1 MRLFLLVLV
10 GCGGKAGV
18 IELGEPGTVE
28 SEDSGQVTGDTGTP
42 VPDPDPDPEPDPEP
56 EPEPDP
62 EPEPEPD
69 FTYWKGERLIMRD
82 GCKETISEVG
92 ERLTRDWEYYDAA
105 KDLCPECEHFYYIS
119 LSPTEACDVE
129 FAPEGVRSFSL
140 DSNGDA
146 EVLVW
151 SQQDYDYVPLAEDG
165 ALEGQALSYEYDF
178 EYDRDDV
185 EVEGTVIFDGT
196 WE

>member
-42 VPDPDPDPEPDPEP
+42 APDPDPDPEPE
-56 EPEPDP
+56 P

-69 FTYWKGERLIMRD
+69 FTYWKGERLIIRD
-82 GCKETISEVG
+82 GCKETISEVA

-119 LSPTEACDVE
+119 LSPTEACDIE
-129 FAPEGVRSFSL
+129 FSPESFRSFSL

-151 SQQDYDYVPLAEDG
+151 SQQDYDYVPLADDG
-165 ALEGQALSYEYDF
+165 ALEGQVLSYEYDF
-178 EYDRDDV
+178 EYDGDDV